1 MILKIYKQQK
11 AEQDLIAIWLYTF
24 ENFGITQADKYL
36 DQIGTALQHIAQ
48 NPEIGV
54 NSDSI
59 RLGYRKYHVKEHT
72 IFYKIEKPM
81 IQVIRVLGNDMD
93 YLHHLE

>member
-1 MILKIYKQQK
+1 MLKIYKQQK
-11 AEQDLIAIWLYTF
+11 AEQDIIAIWLYTF

-36 DQIGTALQHIAQ
+36 DQIGVALQHIAK

-54 NSDSI
+54 NSDSV
-59 RLGYRKYHVKEHT
+59 RLGYRKYQVNEHT
-72 IFYKIEKPM
+72 IFYKNEKSI

-93 YLHHLE
+93 YLHHLD